1 MGRGVTVPPQAPSAG
16 TPVVYDFRQPMTLP
30 REHARVL
37 EVALTTWAR
46 QWANQLLAR
55 LRVPVQVSLE
65 HLTLCTYDE
74 YISALPAPTTLVQF
88 IAGPNRRPAII
99 QIPLEVTLSWVDQ
112 MLGGPGT
119 PGAVPVRELTE
130 IEQGLVSDIM
140 ARVVAD
146 LNYAFAG
153 IIDIDPELRR
163 IHHSPQLVQA
173 LAATTAVLSGTF
185 SISFGDQ
192 HATATF
198 MAPAEGVFG
207 ALREGQSADHRT
219 AAEVATQEHHREE
232 LDLAVQEV
240 PVEVAVRLASVPIHP
255 REVVALAVGDLLPLH
270 HPRSQPMDVVVGDRV
285 LAQAVAGTSGSRLA
299 GLVVNVKEN
308 S

>member
-1 MGRGVTVPPQAPSAG
+1 MTVPPVAQSAG

-30 REHARVL
+30 RDHARVL
-37 EVALTTWAR
+37 EVALTTFAR

-55 LRVPVQVSLE
+55 LRVPVQVSLD
-65 HLTLCTYDE
+65 HLSMSTYDE
-74 YISALPAPTTLVQF
+74 FVSRLPAPTTLIQF
-88 IAGPNRRPAII
+88 TAGPNRRPAII

-130 IEQGLVSDIM
+130 IEQNLVSDVM
-140 ARVVAD
+140 SRVVAD

-153 IIDIDPELRR
+153 ILKVDPELRR
-163 IHHSPQLVQA
+163 IQHSPQLVQA
-173 LAATTAVLSGTF
+173 VAATTTVISGTF
-185 SISFGDQ
+185 HITHGDQ
-192 HATATF
+192 YAVAAF
-198 MAPAEGVFG
+198 MAPAEGLLS
-207 ALREGQSADHRT
+207 ALRERQSADHRT
-219 AAEVATQEHHREE
+219 TAELAAETEQRQS
-232 LDLAVQEV
+232 LDRAVQEV
-240 PVEVAVRLASVPIHP
+240 PVEVAVRLGPVALHP
-255 REVVALAVGDLLPLH
+255 REVVGLAVGDLLALR